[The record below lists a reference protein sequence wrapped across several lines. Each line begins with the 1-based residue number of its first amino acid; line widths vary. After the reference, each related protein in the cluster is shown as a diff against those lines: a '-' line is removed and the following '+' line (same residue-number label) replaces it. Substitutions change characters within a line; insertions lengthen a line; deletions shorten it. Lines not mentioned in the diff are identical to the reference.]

1 MLVELERLLLNIR
14 IGLPSKQGHLSLLP
28 ITSFGLLKSK
38 RVLLPK
44 MCWLI
49 TSVFRMS
56 GKKLDWHKS
65 ETTPSAD
72 PQEKRALW
80 VMHPTPGKTGLIV
93 YLAVVFP
100 PVNREGCD
108 SLSFKAVKNQLTRK
122 WVSVSNSHQAAAW
135 KLRYSLSQAFQVQ
148 NLNDVSQTKLF
159 KKEILHSKSS
169 ACQKK

>member
-1 MLVELERLLLNIR
+1 
-14 IGLPSKQGHLSLLP
+14 
-28 ITSFGLLKSK
+28 
-38 RVLLPK
+38 
-44 MCWLI
+44 
-49 TSVFRMS
+49 
-56 GKKLDWHKS
+56 
-65 ETTPSAD
+65 
-72 PQEKRALW
+72 
-80 VMHPTPGKTGLIV
+80 MHPTPGKTGLIV

-159 KKEILHSKSS
+159 KKKKYCTVKAQHARRNKHLELKSV
-169 ACQKK
+169 K